1 MQPSDN
7 NPSIYTPQ
15 PTYHVKPSA
24 PERPTGVTVLAILK
38 LLSVVLAIAVI
49 WLAQIGIQQVQIQQA
64 AAASRQSAS
73 SSDLL
78 PELQA
83 ITSELTSEVYAS
95 RITALRIT
103 QAFTVLDIPLGL
115 LFFWGLWT
123 MRPWARKWTIGFAW
137 LSVGLGVVGMCLAGE
152 LSLPLSIALN
162 GVVIWYLM
170 RQDVQD
176 AFDPGSI

>member
-1 MQPSDN
+1 MQPSND
-7 NPSIYTPQ
+7 SLFSSTPQ

-24 PERPTGVTVLAILK
+24 PERPTGVAVLAILK

-49 WLAQIGIQQVQIQQA
+49 WLSQIGVQQVQMQQA
-64 AAASRQSAS
+64 EAASRQAAS
-73 SSDLL
+73 GSELF

-83 ITSELTSEVYAS
+83 MTSELTSEVYAS

-103 QAFTVLDIPLGL
+103 QAFMALDIPLGL

-137 LSVGLGVVGMCLAGE
+137 LSIGLDVAGMCLAAQ
-152 LSLPLSIALN
+152 LSLPLSIVLD
-162 GVVIWYLM
+162 GFIIWYLM
-170 RQDVQD
+170 RENVQD
-176 AFDPGSI
+176 AFDR